1 MRWLLDNWYW
11 IIGSAIGF
19 TAFMMALASWRH
31 PARPEDFS
39 PDGGRPRRDRNPSA

>member
-19 TAFMMALASWRH
+19 SAVMMAIASWRH
-31 PARPEDFS
+31 PAKPDEFS
-39 PDGGRPRRDRNPSA
+39 PRRAPDDRNTPR